1 MAYRP
6 HRPLTLHLQYLI
18 ELMQNRFLRRFV
30 WFAIIAAIIVTLI
43 LFLGSLLNSK
53 KPAAPANTAA
63 TSSALAFTREEIM
76 QVTAVELKQTLALSG
91 SLRAVEQASVKA
103 RVAGDVREVMAR
115 EGEAVKAGQILVRM
129 DTTEYQAK
137 VDQARGNL
145 NAARAQMDIAIKNR
159 DNNRALLD
167 KGFISRAAF
176 DNTASQLAVAQ
187 ANVDAARGALDVIQK
202 LLNDTVIRAPI
213 SGLIA
218 SRNIQPGEKISVDYR
233 LFDLVNLKKMEM
245 EAAVPANEISRIKL
259 SQKVSLHVEGMPET
273 FTGQVTRIN
282 PGTQTGSRSILV
294 YIQVSNP
301 LDLLRMGMFAEAQ
314 LTLQT
319 KTDVIALPMSAVRK
333 DSNGAYV
340 YAIEAGKLIK
350 KPVTL
355 GMEGRSDEEPRVEI
369 ISGLR
374 LNDQIIKNDMGNLRP
389 GTAVHIA
396 QQADKK

>member
-1 MAYRP
+1 MAYRL

-30 WFAIIAAIIVTLI
+30 WFVIITAIIVTLI

-53 KPAAPANTAA
+53 KPAAPANTVA
-63 TSSALAFTREEIM
+63 TASALAFTREEIM
-76 QVTAVELKQTLALSG
+76 QVTSVELKQTLALSG

-103 RVAGDVREVMAR
+103 RVAGDVREVLAR
-115 EGEAVKAGQILVRM
+115 EGEAIKAGQILVRM

-176 DNTASQLAVAQ
+176 DNTASQLAFAQ
-187 ANVDAARGALDVIQK
+187 ANVDAARGALEVIQK

-259 SQKVSLHVEGMPET
+259 SQQVSLHVEGMPET

-282 PGTQTGSRSILV
+282 PGTQAGSRSILV

-374 LNDQIIKNDMGNLRP
+374 LNDQVIKNDMGNLRP

>member
-1 MAYRP
+1 MAFRP

-30 WFAIIAAIIVTLI
+30 WFVIIATIIVMLI

-53 KPAAPANTAA
+53 KPAAPANTVA
-63 TSSALAFTREEIM
+63 TASALAFTREEIM
-76 QVTAVELKQTLALSG
+76 QVTSVELKQTLALSG
-91 SLRAVEQASVKA
+91 SLRAVEQASMKA
-103 RVAGDVREVMAR
+103 RIAGDVREVLAR

-187 ANVDAARGALDVIQK
+187 ANVDAARGALEVIQK

-259 SQKVSLHVEGMPET
+259 GQQVSLHVEGMPET

-282 PGTQTGSRSILV
+282 PGTQAGSRSILV
-294 YIQVSNP
+294 YIQVGNP
-301 LDLLRMGMFAEAQ
+301 QDLLRMGMFAEAQ

-355 GMEGRSDEEPRVEI
+355 GMEGRIDEEPRVEI

-374 LNDQIIKNDMGNLRP
+374 LNDEVIKNDMGNLRP